1 MPSMQEIVM
10 TDTENT
16 QSPLRPPLANPPQ
29 PNGKSRFF
37 GWKRFLVMGGVLTGA
52 VAFGAG
58 LALAAGP
65 QAFGWRH
72 GPQIERVQQIAL
84 HVLDSVGATS
94 AQEAKIHDI
103 IAATF
108 AEVAPDP
115 KDREA
120 MRKQVLDLLRAPT
133 VDRLAVEKLRADQV
147 AKIDATSKKL
157 VAAVLDIADQL
168 TPEQRAKLADRADA
182 MAQQG
187 PMGGPWGGPHGGPMG
202 GPWHGPRFDGR
213 GPGDADG
220 PGNGPN
226 GR

>member
-1 MPSMQEIVM
+1 MPSLQEIVM

-16 QSPLRPPLANPPQ
+16 QSPPQSPLPNLPR
-29 PNGKSRFF
+29 PNGKPGFF
-37 GWKRFLVMGGVLTGA
+37 GWKRSLVMGGVLTGA

-84 HVLDSVGATS
+84 GVLDSVGATS

-103 IAATF
+103 IAAAF
-108 AEVAPDP
+108 ADVAPDP

-133 VDRLAVEKLRADQV
+133 VDRAAVEKLRADQV

-157 VAAVLDIADQL
+157 VGGVLDIAAQL
-168 TPEQRAKLADRADA
+168 TPEQRTKLADRADA
-182 MAQQG
+182 MVERG
-187 PMGGPWGGPHGGPMG
+187 PMGGAWGGPHGPAG
-202 GPWHGPRFDGR
+202 GPWHHPMFDGR

>member
-1 MPSMQEIVM
+1 M
-10 TDTENT
+10 TDAGAT
-16 QSPLRPPLANPPQ
+16 QSTLQPSLPNPPQ
-29 PNGKSRFF
+29 PSGKFRLL
-37 GWKRFLVMGGVLTGA
+37 GWKRSLVMAGILTGA

-58 LALAAGP
+58 LAMAAGP
-65 QAFGWRH
+65 QAFGWRQ
-72 GPQIERVQQIAL
+72 GPQIERIQQIAL
-84 HVLDSVGATS
+84 RVLDSVGAAS
-94 AQEAKIHDI
+94 AQEAKVHDI

-115 KDREA
+115 KNRDA
-120 MRKQVLDLLRAPT
+120 IRKQVLDLLRAPT
-133 VDRLAVEKLRADQV
+133 VDRAAVEKLRADQV

-202 GPWHGPRFDGR
+202 GPWHHPMFDGR
-213 GPGDADG
+213 GPGDGAG

>member
-1 MPSMQEIVM
+1 MKEIVM

-16 QSPLRPPLANPPQ
+16 QSPLQ
-29 PNGKSRFF
+29 PSSQPTAKSRL
-37 GWKRFLVMGGVLTGA
+37 RLRRRPLIVASVLTGI
-52 VAFGAG
+52 VASGAG
-58 LALAAGP
+58 IAVAAGP
-65 QAFGWRH
+65 EALGWRP
-72 GPQIERVQQIAL
+72 GPRIDRIQQVAL

-103 IAATF
+103 IATTF
-108 AEVAPDP
+108 ADVAPDP

-133 VDRLAVEKLRADQV
+133 VDRAAVEKLRADRV

-157 VAAVLDIADQL
+157 VGAVLDIAAEL

-182 MAQQG
+182 MAQHG
-187 PMGGPWGGPHGGPMG
+187 PMDGHMGAAWGGSHGGPMG
-202 GPWHGPRFDGR
+202 GPWHRPMLDGQ
-213 GPGDADG
+213 GPGDG
-220 PGNGPN
+220 PT